1 MFGSTELLLLYRQK
15 CRPCQN
21 KQIKILRCIKTLQTS
36 RIDKINV
43 WNRWVSLGLK
53 ALLEPGAAKFER
65 LFDSAQIERNRCK
78 KIQKRNEYSACCRKS
93 LIISARCGR
102 QKTGQIPLNNA
113 AACNR
118 AEQMQEKSKKR
129 NVSAACCPKS
139 LLEIISDRCG
149 RQKTGQMP
157 LKNAAACDRA
167 EQMNDKSRKETL
179 LSVVATAR

>member
-1 MFGSTELLLLYRQK
+1 MHMTSCTMFGSTELLLLYRQK

-118 AEQMQEKSKKR
+118 AEQMQEKSKK
-129 NVSAACCPKS
+129 
-139 LLEIISDRCG
+139 
-149 RQKTGQMP
+149 
-157 LKNAAACDRA
+157 
-167 EQMNDKSRKETL
+167 ETL
-179 LSVVATAR
+179 LLPVAERAYY